1 MTTPIHFFKAVAKR
15 PMEAI
20 ESIIALILFLTGL
33 WFLSPWYTPN
43 PGASSSLKIVGNL
56 TLAMLFGTIQVIMA
70 GPLLYALLRE
80 RWPRRQQ
87 VRRFV
92 TFTCFCL
99 LLFYGISG
107 MVLFGTQRLSWLQ
120 TFGLAFISAVC
131 HLRLKWEMDNDGN
144 AGN

>member
-1 MTTPIHFFKAVAKR
+1 MTRPISFFKAIAKR

-20 ESIIALILFLTGL
+20 ETIIALVLFLTGL
-33 WFLSPWYTPN
+33 WFLSPWFTPT
-43 PGASSSLKIVGNL
+43 PGASSQLKIVDGI
-56 TLAMLFGTIQVIMA
+56 TLSMVFGTIQVLMA
-70 GPLLYALLRE
+70 GPLLYALIRE
-80 RWPRRQQ
+80 TWPRRQQ

-99 LLFYGISG
+99 LTFYGLSG
-107 MVLFGTQRLSWLQ
+107 VILFGTQRLSWLQ

-131 HLRLKWEMDNDGN
+131 HLRLKWEMDED